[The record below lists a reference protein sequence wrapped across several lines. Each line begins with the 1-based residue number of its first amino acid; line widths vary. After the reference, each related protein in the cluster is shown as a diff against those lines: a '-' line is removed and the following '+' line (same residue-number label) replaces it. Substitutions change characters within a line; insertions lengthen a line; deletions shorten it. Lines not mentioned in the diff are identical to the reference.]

1 MSFIKI
7 NPMKGLLG
15 LHIRIPALHRLEIE
29 DCDSSRHRVSDI
41 LIGRSLSMGVK
52 LWMDMRNMEDRIL
65 PCR

>member
-15 LHIRIPALHRLEIE
+15 LHIRIQALHRLEIE
-29 DCDSSRHRVSDI
+29 DCDSSRHRVPEI
-41 LIGRSLSMGVK
+41 LIGRSLSKGVK
-52 LWMDMRNMEDRIL
+52 LWMDMRNMEDHIL